1 MRLVRLGP
9 SDLVGDVRP
18 LVRWVA
24 DAWNPYGT
32 WLLGS
37 DERVC
42 SVARDWLARGTSE
55 LSVTGATAL
64 YDGEL
69 QLGGY
74 VAVGGDEIG
83 RRRRAD
89 LVWLLQNANPDERAA
104 LAERL
109 KDSRDF
115 FAPVE
120 ERQWYLSKLGVLA
133 EYRGRGLARMILDD
147 FVTRGV
153 ERGFRSFRL
162 DVWADNEPAVRLYR
176 RRGFASVGEAELPS
190 GIRYAAMTL
199 ELEDR

>member
-9 SDLVGDVRP
+9 PDLAGDVQP

-37 DERVC
+37 DQRVC
-42 SVARDWLARGTSE
+42 ATAREWLARDTSE
-55 LSVTGATAL
+55 LSVTLATAL

-74 VAVGGDEIG
+74 VAVAGDELG

-89 LVWLLQNANPDERAA
+89 LMWLLQNAGPAERAT
-104 LAERL
+104 LADRL
-109 KDSRDF
+109 RESRDF
-115 FAPVE
+115 FVPVE
-120 ERQWYLSKLGVLA
+120 ERQWYLSKLGVLSD
-133 EYRGRGLARMILDD
+133 YRGRGLARVILDD
-147 FVTRGV
+147 FVQQGV
-153 ERGFRSFRL
+153 ERGFTAFRL
-162 DVWADNEPAVRLYR
+162 DVWADNEPAMRLYG

-199 ELEDR
+199 DLEDR